1 VEVWDPSFI
10 AIVRNFGSPMAK
22 VHFSVVV
29 TFKHAIEAFPCHPAK
44 KETCRGVPPHA
55 DPLVIGARFED
66 PGDKIG
72 VKSED
77 HKEMTNDVREKTR
90 PSVLQGHQ

>member
-1 VEVWDPSFI
+1 M
-10 AIVRNFGSPMAK
+10 SP
-22 VHFSVVV
+22 
-29 TFKHAIEAFPCHPAK
+29 CK

-90 PSVLQGHQ
+90 PSAFSPPSPPSLATALGVSIGASIKKGRAPFSFVPHVDIYVRMCQK

>member
-44 KETCRGVPPHA
+44 KRPAEES
-55 DPLVIGARFED
+55 PLMQIR
-66 PGDKIG
+66 
-72 VKSED
+72 
-77 HKEMTNDVREKTR
+77 
-90 PSVLQGHQ
+90 L